1 MNGKVSMVF
10 KRNCFPKMKDISRLG
25 PLQAVTLIKIV
36 VSEKLCKIDTLLLH
50 TTTHTRLKALC
61 PGLPGWAS
69 TRKENPI
76 WILLK
81 QETVSGIGISWAICK
96 SAPRPTNSVKALK
109 AILIIHTTHMAYRF
123 MPFPV
128 TLDDLVGHS
137 SNAVLIK
144 CSSTNICAT
153 FCTVLTD
160 MARRT
165 VHWR

>member
-1 MNGKVSMVF
+1 MRERHIVTTHYHTHPF
-10 KRNCFPKMKDISRLG
+10 RG
-25 PLQAVTLIKIV
+25 PLSGTTR
-36 VSEKLCKIDTLLLH
+36 VSQYQKGK
-50 TTTHTRLKALC
+50 
-61 PGLPGWAS
+61 
-69 TRKENPI
+69 PI

-109 AILIIHTTHMAYRF
+109 AILIIHTTNRKYHMAYRF

-128 TLDDLVGHS
+128 TLDDLEGHS
-137 SNAVLIK
+137 SNAVLVK

-160 MARRT
+160 MACRT
-165 VHWR
+165 VH

>member
-1 MNGKVSMVF
+1 MNMTRIKYVV
-10 KRNCFPKMKDISRLG
+10 LG
-25 PLQAVTLIKIV
+25 PLQAVTFKVKIV
-36 VSEKLCKIDTLLLH
+36 VSEKLCEIDTLLIH

-69 TRKENPI
+69 TRKEKPI

-81 QETVSGIGISWAICK
+81 QETVSGIGISWAIYK

-109 AILIIHTTHMAYRF
+109 AILIIHTTNRKYHMAYRF

-128 TLDDLVGHS
+128 TLDDLEGHL

-144 CSSTNICAT
+144 CSSTNICVT
-153 FCTVLTD
+153 FCMVLTD